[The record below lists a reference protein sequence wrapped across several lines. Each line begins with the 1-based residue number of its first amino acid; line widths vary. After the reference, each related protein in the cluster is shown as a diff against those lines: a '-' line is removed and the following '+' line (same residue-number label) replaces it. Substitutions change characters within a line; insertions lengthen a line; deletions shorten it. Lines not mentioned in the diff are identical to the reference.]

1 MPAMSPPPSV
11 ELLPP
16 GACGDVVIVKP
27 SSLGDIV
34 HTLPAVAWL
43 HQGWPGLRLHW
54 VVNTEWA
61 PVLAGSP
68 LLESVIEFPRA
79 RFRGLRGLIRARRW
93 FRDYEASMGARD
105 VVLALDFQ
113 GLLRSA
119 WLARRSTAAYV
130 LGLDDARE
138 GARWFYGTRVPAR
151 PTSGGVPHS
160 VERYLN
166 LVRALRPPCDESE
179 ALQGNWLPPGETVSG
194 LPESGYVALHPF
206 ARGAG
211 KSLGWPAVS
220 ALARCWPDR
229 PVVVVGRDHEP
240 SPSRLPANVVN
251 LVGRTSLAQLIG
263 VLRRADCVVS
273 VDSGPMHLASAL
285 QRPLVGI
292 HTWSDPRSVGPYN
305 PSAWVWKGGR
315 LCRRQQVDDAL
326 AASRL
331 APDRD
336 DLEAIASHVGRV
348 LRGGE

>member
-1 MPAMSPPPSV
+1 MPSMSPPSSIEV
-11 ELLPP
+11 LPP
-16 GACGDVVIVKP
+16 GAHGDVVIVKP

-79 RFRGLRGLIRARRW
+79 SFRGTGGLVRARRW
-93 FRDYEASMGARD
+93 FREYEASLRARD

-119 WLARRSTAAYV
+119 WLAKRSAAAFV

-138 GARWFYGTRVPAR
+138 GAGWFYGAQVPAR
-151 PTSGGVPHS
+151 PAGGAVPHS

-166 LVRALRPPCDESE
+166 LVRALRPPCDEAG
-179 ALQGNWLPPGETVSG
+179 ALRGDWLPAGDPVPGV
-194 LPESGYVALHPF
+194 PESRFIVVHPF
-206 ARGAG
+206 ARGGG
-211 KSLGWPAVS
+211 KSLGWSSVD
-220 ALARCWPDR
+220 ALARRWPEW
-229 PVVVVGRDHEP
+229 PVVVVGRCEEP
-240 SPSRLPANVVN
+240 APSGLPVNVIN
-251 LVGRTSLAQLIG
+251 LVGRTSLAGLIG
-263 VLRRADCVVS
+263 VLRRAACVVS

-285 QRPLVGI
+285 RRPLVGI
-292 HTWSDPRSVGPYN
+292 HTWSDPRSVGPYD
-305 PSAWVWKGGR
+305 PGAWVWKGGR
-315 LCRRQQVDDAL
+315 LCRREEVDEAL

-331 APDRD
+331 VPDADALRT
-336 DLEAIASHVGRV
+336 IADHVAGLV
-348 LRGGE
+348 QGG